1 MLDGGEVDGQ
11 PRPFKRFLVALFGCV
26 LAAGLLAAGIE
37 LRSPCC
43 TIDPRKTLSE
53 AVLIQY
59 SVVAL
64 A

>member
-1 MLDGGEVDGQ
+1 VLDAGEVDSR
-11 PRPFKRFLVALFGCV
+11 PRPFESFLVAFFGCV
-26 LAAGLLAAGIE
+26 LAASLLAAGIE

-43 TIDPRKTLSE
+43 TIDPRKTLSGS
-53 AVLIQY
+53 VLIQY